1 MPIDPLS
8 MGQVPQPSQAPDG
21 SDLRRAAARGDTEA
35 LETAARQFETYF
47 VQEMLSSM
55 RSTTDVM
62 GSDLLDSS
70 ATDTWTEQL
79 DAEVAKSVAQGP
91 GLGLARMIVGA
102 MEGTYGRQEG
112 TYGRHAVGPAEVS
125 GVRRSGWS
133 WPLAVPGSVSS
144 GFGSR
149 RDPVHGEHRHHGGLD
164 IAAPAGTPIL
174 AAAPGRVLR
183 AGPAG
188 GYGLLVEIEHADGIV
203 TRYAHQQSID
213 VAVGQEV
220 DAGARIGKVGST
232 GRSTGPHLHLE
243 VRRDGEPVD
252 PWAFLGHE
260 ND

>member
-1 MPIDPLS
+1 MSIDPLS
-8 MGQVPQPSQAPDG
+8 TGHLHQPSQAPDG
-21 SDLRRAAARGDTEA
+21 SGLRRAAERGDTEA
-35 LETAARQFETYF
+35 LEAAARQFETYF

-55 RSTTDVM
+55 RSTTEIM

-79 DAEVAKSVAQGP
+79 DAEVAKSVSQGP
-91 GLGLARMIVGA
+91 GLGLARMIIGA
-102 MEGTYGRQEG
+102 MEGTYGG
-112 TYGRHAVGPAEVS
+112 HAAVPAEVS

-133 WPLAVPGSVSS
+133 WPLSIPGRVSS

-149 RDPVHGEHRHHGGLD
+149 RDPFHGHHRHHGGMD

-174 AAAPGRVLR
+174 AAAPGRVVR
-183 AGPAG
+183 AGTAG
-188 GYGLLVEIEHADGIV
+188 GYGLLVDIEHADGIV
-203 TRYAHQQSID
+203 TRYAHQESID

-220 DAGARIGKVGST
+220 DAGTRIGTVGST